1 MDESLKPPKHSKE
14 ELVVTNI
21 TNQNY
26 TPDPIYTI
34 SGKQEYSL
42 SPIEILAARENKL
55 DRWEMDL
62 EFRENEIK
70 HQSHMQKEN
79 NWPPIPRWC
88 HRNLKPCFY
97 QDIEEEIE
105 NSFQKL
111 IRKLYYLWIAHTALL
126 LINMMVGVLYMFVG
140 GDNGETFGLS
150 LVYMGIFTPLSF
162 VCWFRP
168 AYKGFRDNSS
178 LNFMLF
184 FFVFSAQFLVSI
196 IYALGI
202 GTMGSC
208 GLILGVSAI
217 SHGDSNG
224 KIFVGICM
232 IILGICFG
240 ITAIGDLHL
249 LKTIHNVYRSTGA
262 SVANAKSE
270 FATGM
275 MKNSDIQMAVSNVV
289 KETAKHSSDSTTKE
303 TYNNRTTRN

>member
-1 MDESLKPPKHSKE
+1 
-14 ELVVTNI
+14 
-21 TNQNY
+21 
-26 TPDPIYTI
+26 
-34 SGKQEYSL
+34 
-42 SPIEILAARENKL
+42 
-55 DRWEMDL
+55 
-62 EFRENEIK
+62 
-70 HQSHMQKEN
+70 
-79 NWPPIPRWC
+79 
-88 HRNLKPCFY
+88 
-97 QDIEEEIE
+97 
-105 NSFQKL
+105 
-111 IRKLYYLWIAHTALL
+111 
-126 LINMMVGVLYMFVG
+126 MMVGVLYMFVG

-150 LVYMGIFTPLSF
+150 LLYMGIFTPLSF

-202 GTMGSC
+202 GSMGSC
-208 GLILGVSAI
+208 GLIIGISAI
-217 SHGDSNG
+217 AHGDSNG

-240 ITAIGDLHL
+240 MSAIGDLHL

-289 KETAKHSSDSTTKE
+289 KETAKHSNDSATKE
-303 TYNNRTTRN
+303 TYNNRVTRN

>member
-1 MDESLKPPKHSKE
+1 MDYSSNPPKHSME
-14 ELVVTNI
+14 ELVVTTI
-21 TNQNY
+21 ANQNY
-26 TPDPIYTI
+26 TPEPVYTI

-42 SPIEILAARENKL
+42 SPIEILAAKEDKL
-55 DRWEMDL
+55 NRWEMDL

-70 HQSHMQKEN
+70 HQIHIKKEN
-79 NWPPIPRWC
+79 NWPPIPTWC
-88 HRNLKPCFY
+88 QRNLKPCFY
-97 QDIEEEIE
+97 HDIDEEIE
-105 NSFQKL
+105 RNFQKL
-111 IRKLYYLWIAHTALL
+111 MKKLYYLWIAHTGLL

-150 LVYMGIFTPLSF
+150 LLYMGIFTPLSF

-202 GTMGSC
+202 GSMGSC
-208 GLILGVSAI
+208 GLIIGISAI
-217 SHGDSNG
+217 AHGDSNG

-240 ITAIGDLHL
+240 MSAIGDLHL

-289 KETAKHSSDSTTKE
+289 KETAKHSNDSATKE
-303 TYNNRTTRN
+303 TYNNRVTRN